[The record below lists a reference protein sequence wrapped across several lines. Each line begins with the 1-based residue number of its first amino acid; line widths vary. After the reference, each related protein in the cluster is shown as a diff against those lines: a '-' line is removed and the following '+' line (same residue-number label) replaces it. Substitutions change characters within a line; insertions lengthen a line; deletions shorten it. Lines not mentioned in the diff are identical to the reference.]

1 MEREVLVKKTIYNIE
16 QLPLS
21 CVKEVSNFV
30 DFIIHRVND
39 SLITEGIQQMSSS
52 SKTYDFLDNE
62 PELYSINDLK
72 VRFA

>member
-21 CVKEVSNFV
+21 RVKEVSDFV

-39 SLITEGIQQMSSS
+39 SLITEGIQQLSSS

-72 VRFA
+72 IRFA